1 MVLYQLLISKME
13 NGDDMTVTAKLW
25 IKLIFLLK

>member
-13 NGDDMTVTAKLW
+13 NGGDMTETAKLW
-25 IKLIFLLK
+25 ITLIFLLK